1 MLKRLK
7 QSRPKLIGQNW
18 LDVSRLMFLVRYYTS
33 NINRIHFK
41 CQRLISGGF
50 VLVSIF
56 QLGQEKQT
64 IADKIDNAY
73 SECETVARNASS
85 SFFRSFRHLPTHKR
99 RAVNSLYAFCRRVDD
114 IVDGDWL
121 PQVDLSHLD
130 ENALERSL
138 QMSVDR
144 QQDLDSSPEHISKV
158 KALLYYRLSLDSIEQ
173 GKPQSDPI
181 FIALSDVYKKFPI
194 ELDNLRE
201 LITGMEDDLFATN
214 YERFEQLRQYCY
226 RVASTVGLCLV
237 EIYGYNDPNARRHA
251 VEMGIYL
258 QMVNVLR
265 DIQEDLARNRVYLPK
280 EELAKFGI
288 TKENLHSPDLP
299 NSKAWQEFMRHY
311 LDHVMA
317 HRKNAIG
324 LLPLLDKDARYSPSL
339 MCAAY
344 DAILEEAMKRNGD
357 VLTRRLSLSFYRK
370 LQFALGII
378 RKPRLNFN

>member
-1 MLKRLK
+1 M
-7 QSRPKLIGQNW
+7 
-18 LDVSRLMFLVRYYTS
+18 
-33 NINRIHFK
+33 
-41 CQRLISGGF
+41 
-50 VLVSIF
+50 VSIF
-56 QLGQEKQT
+56 QLGQEKPT
-64 IADKIDNAY
+64 AADRLENAY
-73 SECETVARNASS
+73 TECEMIARNASS
-85 SFFRSFRHLPTHKR
+85 SFFRSFRHLPIHKR

-121 PQVDLSHLD
+121 PDENLSHLNEQAESRSIQLSMD
-130 ENALERSL
+130 KQSEPVNDDLNHLNKLRSL
-138 QMSVDR
+138 LWFRINLDKIENGESVDE
-144 QQDLDSSPEHISKV
+144 S
-158 KALLYYRLSLDSIEQ
+158 
-173 GKPQSDPI
+173 I
-181 FIALSDVYKKFPI
+181 FIALADVIKKFPV

-201 LITGMEDDLFATN
+201 LISGMEDDLYDSDYQN
-214 YERFEQLRQYCY
+214 FEDLRRYCY

-265 DIQEDLARNRVYLPK
+265 DIQEDISRNRVYLPA

-288 TKENLHSPDLP
+288 TETELKSGKLSS
-299 NSKAWQEFMRHY
+299 SKGWQEFMRHY
-311 LDHVMA
+311 LDHVMM

-324 LLPLLDKDARYSPSL
+324 LLSLLDKDARYSPSL

-357 VLTRRLSLSFYRK
+357 VFTRRLSMSFYRK

-378 RKPRLNFN
+378 RKPRLNF